1 MDNVIQKVQGPDV
14 CYERTCREIDNVYQV
29 KVQQCSLYERLLI
42 NCMIP

>member
-1 MDNVIQKVQGPDV
+1 MDDVIQKVRGLGV

-29 KVQQCSLYERLLI
+29 KLQRCSLYERLLI